1 MRTAKRTPL
10 IHAGRAF
17 VLALAAGLVL
27 VGCMEW
33 SRRNQ
38 ERDRMGYVA
47 SAIGAETYEFMLSEM
62 SKTRVLEAYLI
73 QTSGDYSDFGRVA
86 HVLLREDY
94 VRNVLFAPDGIVDGV
109 FPLEGNEDVVG
120 LNMYGDGAGNLE
132 AQAAIE
138 KEALYIAGPFQ
149 LIQGGLGI
157 AGRLPVFLTDE
168 QGQRYFWG
176 IVSVT
181 LDFPAALSGSSVE
194 RVNAQG
200 FACQIWRINPDDG
213 QKQVI
218 LETADPLPEGV
229 RTVDHAQE
237 LFNSVWTVSLAP
249 LRPWYLQISLWLGV
263 AVSLLVALLAAAGV
277 YYAGR
282 LRQLQLEK
290 SQRAIQQLQEQL
302 EREQGNMLLNQIRS
316 HFFYHTLN
324 ALQALIV
331 LKPEAAYKMA
341 GDFARYLR
349 FTLDSVTADGGIG
362 SFREEIR
369 AVRAYADI
377 NQQQLGDRL
386 HHGLRDSRRGLSH
399 PPADHPTHCG
409 ECHPPRHQ
417 AQGGRRNRLFEAG
430 RAAGPLAGHGDGRR
444 RGLRSGSCPRE
455 GLHRAGECAAAHGP
469 LPRQRAA
476 DHQHS
481 GHGHT
486 GCPDLWKAG
495 EKHGKSFK
503 IDLKA
508 YGFRTLHLVQ

>member
-73 QTSGDYSDFGRVA
+73 QTSGDYSDFGRFA

-386 HHGLRDSRRGLSH
+386 HMVYEIPDVDFPIPLLTIQPIVENAILHGIKPKVGGGTVSLKLEELPDHWQVTVTDDGVGFGL
-399 PPADHPTHCG
+399 
-409 ECHPPRHQ
+409 
-417 AQGGRRNRLFEAG
+417 EAVREKG
-430 RAAGPLAGHGDGRR
+430 SIGLENVRR
-444 RGLRSGSCPRE
+444 RIARFPGSELRITSTVGM
-455 GLHRAGECAAAHGP
+455 GTQAVL
-469 LPRQRAA
+469 
-476 DHQHS
+476 
-481 GHGHT
+481 T
-486 GCPDLWKAG
+486 Y
-495 EKHGKSFK
+495 GKRGKNMENLSK
-503 IDLKA
+503 S
-508 YGFRTLHLVQ
+508 T

>member
-1 MRTAKRTPL
+1 MVRTAKRTPL

-73 QTSGDYSDFGRVA
+73 QTSGDYSDFGRVD

-386 HHGLRDSRRGLSH
+386 HMVYEIPDVDFPIPLLTIQPIVENAILHGIKPKVGGGTVSLKLEELPDHWQVTVTDDGVGFGL
-399 PPADHPTHCG
+399 
-409 ECHPPRHQ
+409 
-417 AQGGRRNRLFEAG
+417 EAVREKG
-430 RAAGPLAGHGDGRR
+430 SIGLENVRR
-444 RGLRSGSCPRE
+444 RIARFPGSELRITSTVGM
-455 GLHRAGECAAAHGP
+455 GTQAVL
-469 LPRQRAA
+469 
-476 DHQHS
+476 
-481 GHGHT
+481 T
-486 GCPDLWKAG
+486 Y
-495 EKHGKSFK
+495 GKRGKNMENLSK
-503 IDLKA
+503 S
-508 YGFRTLHLVQ
+508 T

>member
-73 QTSGDYSDFGRVA
+73 QTSGDYSDFGRGA

-386 HHGLRDSRRGLSH
+386 HMVYEIPDVDFPIPLLTIQPIVENAILHGIKPKVGGGTVSLKLEELPDHWQVTVTDDGVGFGL
-399 PPADHPTHCG
+399 
-409 ECHPPRHQ
+409 
-417 AQGGRRNRLFEAG
+417 EAVREKG
-430 RAAGPLAGHGDGRR
+430 SIGLENVRR
-444 RGLRSGSCPRE
+444 RIARFPGSELRITSTVGM
-455 GLHRAGECAAAHGP
+455 GTQAVL
-469 LPRQRAA
+469 
-476 DHQHS
+476 
-481 GHGHT
+481 T
-486 GCPDLWKAG
+486 Y
-495 EKHGKSFK
+495 GKRGKNMENLSK
-503 IDLKA
+503 S
-508 YGFRTLHLVQ
+508 T

>member
-1 MRTAKRTPL
+1 MTVARTTKRTVPA
-10 IHAGRAF
+10 HAARAF
-17 VLALAAGLVL
+17 VLALLAGLVL
-27 VGCMEW
+27 TGCMEW
-33 SRRNQ
+33 TRLRQ
-38 ERDRMGYVA
+38 EQDRMGYIA
-47 SAIGAETYEFMLSEM
+47 SSIGAETYELMLSEM

-73 QTSGDYSDFGRVA
+73 QTGGDYSDFGKVA

-94 VRNVLFAPDGIVDGV
+94 VRNVLFAPGGVVDGV
-109 FPLEGNEDVVG
+109 FPLEGNEGVVG
-120 LNMYGDGAGNLE
+120 LDMYGDGAGNLE

-138 KEALYIAGPFQ
+138 KEELFIAGPFQ

-181 LDFPAALSGSSVE
+181 LDFPAALSGSSVG
-194 RVNAQG
+194 RVNEQG
-200 FACQIWRINPDDG
+200 FACRIWRINPDDG

-218 LETADPLPEGV
+218 LETESPLPENA
-229 RTVDHAQE
+229 RTVDHQQE

-249 LRPWYLQISLWLGV
+249 LRPWYFHAGLWLGV

-282 LRQLQLEK
+282 LRQLQEEK
-290 SQRAIQQLQEQL
+290 SRRAIRQLQEQL
-302 EREQGNMLLNQIRS
+302 EREQGNMLLSQIRS

-349 FTLDSVTADGGIG
+349 FTLDSVTADGGVG
-362 SFREEIR
+362 SFRQEIR

-386 HHGLRDSRRGLSH
+386 RMVYEIPDVDFPIPLLTIQPIVENAILHGIKPKVGGGTVTLKLEELPNSWKVTVSDDGVGFDLEAVREAGSIGLENVRRRMARFPGSELRITSAAGAGTRVVLLYGK
-399 PPADHPTHCG
+399 
-409 ECHPPRHQ
+409 Q
-417 AQGGRRNRLFEAG
+417 AQKTK
-430 RAAGPLAGHGDGRR
+430 DISQ
-444 RGLRSGSCPRE
+444 SG
-455 GLHRAGECAAAHGP
+455 
-469 LPRQRAA
+469 
-476 DHQHS
+476 
-481 GHGHT
+481 
-486 GCPDLWKAG
+486 
-495 EKHGKSFK
+495 
-503 IDLKA
+503 
-508 YGFRTLHLVQ
+508 

>member
-1 MRTAKRTPL
+1 MVRTAKRTPL

-86 HVLLREDY
+86 QDLLREDY

-386 HHGLRDSRRGLSH
+386 HMVYEIPDVDFPIPLLTIQPIVENAILHGIKPKVGGGTVSLKLEELPDHWQVTVTDDGVGFGL
-399 PPADHPTHCG
+399 
-409 ECHPPRHQ
+409 
-417 AQGGRRNRLFEAG
+417 EAVREKG
-430 RAAGPLAGHGDGRR
+430 SIGLENVRR
-444 RGLRSGSCPRE
+444 RIARFPGSELRITSTVGM
-455 GLHRAGECAAAHGP
+455 GTQAVL
-469 LPRQRAA
+469 
-476 DHQHS
+476 
-481 GHGHT
+481 T
-486 GCPDLWKAG
+486 Y
-495 EKHGKSFK
+495 GKRGKNMENLSK
-503 IDLKA
+503 S
-508 YGFRTLHLVQ
+508 T

>member
-1 MRTAKRTPL
+1 M
-10 IHAGRAF
+10 
-17 VLALAAGLVL
+17 
-27 VGCMEW
+27 
-33 SRRNQ
+33 
-38 ERDRMGYVA
+38 
-47 SAIGAETYEFMLSEM
+47 
-62 SKTRVLEAYLI
+62 
-73 QTSGDYSDFGRVA
+73 
-86 HVLLREDY
+86 
-94 VRNVLFAPDGIVDGV
+94 RNVLFAPDGIVDGV

-362 SFREEIR
+362 SFREEIL

-377 NQQQLGDRL
+377 NQQQLG
-386 HHGLRDSRRGLSH
+386 
-399 PPADHPTHCG
+399 
-409 ECHPPRHQ
+409 
-417 AQGGRRNRLFEAG
+417 
-430 RAAGPLAGHGDGRR
+430 
-444 RGLRSGSCPRE
+444 
-455 GLHRAGECAAAHGP
+455 
-469 LPRQRAA
+469 
-476 DHQHS
+476 
-481 GHGHT
+481 T
-486 GCPDLWKAG
+486 GCTWSTRFPTWTFP
-495 EKHGKSFK
+495 SPC
-503 IDLKA
+503 
-508 YGFRTLHLVQ
+508 

>member
-1 MRTAKRTPL
+1 
-10 IHAGRAF
+10 
-17 VLALAAGLVL
+17 
-27 VGCMEW
+27 
-33 SRRNQ
+33 
-38 ERDRMGYVA
+38 MGYVA

-73 QTSGDYSDFGRVA
+73 QTGGDYSDFGRVA

-249 LRPWYLQISLWLGV
+249 LRPWYLQISLWLGA

-386 HHGLRDSRRGLSH
+386 HMVYEIPDVDFPIPLLTIQPIVENAILHGIKPKVGGGTVSLKLEELPDHWQVTVTDDGVGFGL
-399 PPADHPTHCG
+399 
-409 ECHPPRHQ
+409 
-417 AQGGRRNRLFEAG
+417 EAVREKG
-430 RAAGPLAGHGDGRR
+430 SIGLENVRR
-444 RGLRSGSCPRE
+444 RIARFPGSELRITSTVGM
-455 GLHRAGECAAAHGP
+455 GTQAVL
-469 LPRQRAA
+469 
-476 DHQHS
+476 
-481 GHGHT
+481 T
-486 GCPDLWKAG
+486 Y
-495 EKHGKSFK
+495 GKRGKNMENLSK
-503 IDLKA
+503 S
-508 YGFRTLHLVQ
+508 T

>member
-1 MRTAKRTPL
+1 M
-10 IHAGRAF
+10 
-17 VLALAAGLVL
+17 
-27 VGCMEW
+27 
-33 SRRNQ
+33 
-38 ERDRMGYVA
+38 
-47 SAIGAETYEFMLSEM
+47 
-62 SKTRVLEAYLI
+62 
-73 QTSGDYSDFGRVA
+73 
-86 HVLLREDY
+86 
-94 VRNVLFAPDGIVDGV
+94 RNVLFAPDGIVDGV

-386 HHGLRDSRRGLSH
+386 HMVYEIPDVDFPIPLLTIQPIVENAILHGIKPKVGGGTVSLKLEELPDHWQVTVTDDGVGFGL
-399 PPADHPTHCG
+399 
-409 ECHPPRHQ
+409 
-417 AQGGRRNRLFEAG
+417 EAVREKG
-430 RAAGPLAGHGDGRR
+430 SIGLENVRR
-444 RGLRSGSCPRE
+444 RIARFPGSELRITSTVGM
-455 GLHRAGECAAAHGP
+455 GTQAVL
-469 LPRQRAA
+469 
-476 DHQHS
+476 
-481 GHGHT
+481 T
-486 GCPDLWKAG
+486 Y
-495 EKHGKSFK
+495 GKRGKNMENLSK
-503 IDLKA
+503 S
-508 YGFRTLHLVQ
+508 T

>member
-341 GDFARYLR
+341 GDFAATCGSHWTPSLP
-349 FTLDSVTADGGIG
+349 TAG
-362 SFREEIR
+362 SAPSGRRSGRSGPMRISTSSSW
-369 AVRAYADI
+369 
-377 NQQQLGDRL
+377 GT
-386 HHGLRDSRRGLSH
+386 GCTCLRDSRRGLSH

-444 RGLRSGSCPRE
+444 RGFGLEAVREKAPSGWRMC
-455 GLHRAGECAAAHGP
+455 GGA
-469 LPRQRAA
+469 
-476 DHQHS
+476 
-481 GHGHT
+481 
-486 GCPDLWKAG
+486 
-495 EKHGKSFK
+495 
-503 IDLKA
+503 
-508 YGFRTLHLVQ
+508 

>member
-1 MRTAKRTPL
+1 MVRTAKRTPL

-386 HHGLRDSRRGLSH
+386 HMVYEIPDVDFPIPLLTIQPIVENAILHGIKPKVGGGTVSLKLEELPDHWQVTVTDDGVGFGL
-399 PPADHPTHCG
+399 
-409 ECHPPRHQ
+409 
-417 AQGGRRNRLFEAG
+417 EAVREKG
-430 RAAGPLAGHGDGRR
+430 SIGLENVRR
-444 RGLRSGSCPRE
+444 RIARFPGSELRITSTVGM
-455 GLHRAGECAAAHGP
+455 GTQAVL
-469 LPRQRAA
+469 
-476 DHQHS
+476 
-481 GHGHT
+481 T
-486 GCPDLWKAG
+486 Y
-495 EKHGKSFK
+495 GKRGKNMENLSK
-503 IDLKA
+503 SA
-508 YGFRTLHLVQ
+508 